1 MGVIIISLIIQV
13 LISSSVP
20 TIVTGSS
27 QLYLG
32 YIQRAMTIPMPIEIY
47 IAQNQSPKDIKWFK
61 EKMKIS
67 PKYIERQPGIL
78 GMSWGHFFTMVF
90 LLLFAVGAFVVFILR
105 YKRTKEILKL
115 IKEETKN
122 GGKG

>member
-13 LISSSVP
+13 LLSSSVP
-20 TIVTGSS
+20 TIVTGPS